1 MKIVQITPGAGTDFY
16 CDNCLRDADLVLE
29 LRRRGHDTLMVPLY
43 LPMAAEGTD
52 PSQGVPVF
60 FGGIN
65 VYLQQKS
72 ALFRRTPRW
81 VDRLLDSPRL
91 LRWVARRAAMT
102 KAADLGEP
110 TLSMLRGEAGRQ
122 VKELDRL
129 VEWLRAEGRPDV
141 VCLSNALLVGLVRRL
156 KAELDVPVVC
166 LLQDEDSFLDALPE
180 PHRTAAWKTV
190 AERAA
195 EVDAFV
201 AVSRYYS
208 RVMTARLAIDP
219 RRVHVVHIGIDTAG
233 YEPAAATPVPTI
245 GYLGPLSRARGLD
258 TLVEAFLALRSG
270 GRWPAL
276 RLRIAGGQAPA
287 DQAFIAAV
295 RRRLAESGAEK
306 DVEFLPALD
315 RAGRPEFL
323 RSLSVLSVPARQA
336 EAFGIFLLESL
347 ASGVPVILSKIGA
360 YPELLEATGGGRL
373 VEPDDVAGLA
383 ASLAEMLARPDE
395 ARATGERGQRAVLDR
410 FNVGRMADGMM
421 EVFENVVAGSG
432 GTHG

>member
-16 CDNCLRDADLVLE
+16 CDNCLRDGALVLE

-81 VDRLLDSPRL
+81 VDRVLDSPRL

-102 KAADLGEP
+102 KASDLGEP
-110 TLSMLRGEAGRQ
+110 TLSMLRGEEGRQ

-156 KAELDVPVVC
+156 KAELGVPVVC

-190 AERAA
+190 AGRAA

-201 AVSRYYS
+201 AVSHHYRQ
-208 RVMTARLAIDP
+208 VMAARLVLDP
-219 RRVHVVHIGIDTAG
+219 HRVHVVHIGIDTAG
-233 YEPAAATPVPTI
+233 YEPAAAKPSAPTV
-245 GYLGPLSRARGLD
+245 GYLGQLSRARGLD
-258 TLVEAFLALRSG
+258 TLVEAFLALRAAA
-270 GRWPAL
+270 RWPGL
-276 RLRIAGGQAPA
+276 GLRIAGGQTPA
-287 DQAFIAAV
+287 DQAFVAAV
-295 RRRLAESGAEK
+295 RRRLAESGAER

-315 RAGRPEFL
+315 RAGRQEFL
-323 RSLSVLSVPARQA
+323 RSLSVLSAPARQA
-336 EAFGIFLLESL
+336 EAFGVFILEAL
-347 ASGVPVILSKIGA
+347 ASGVPLVLSRVGA

-373 VEPDDVAGLA
+373 VEPDDAAGLA
-383 ASLAEMLARPDE
+383 AEIEDLLAHPDE
-395 ARATGERGQRAVLDR
+395 ARAIGARGRRVVLDR
-410 FNVGRMADGMM
+410 FHVRHMADGIM
-421 EVFENVVAGSG
+421 EVFEKVVAGR
-432 GTHG
+432 

>member
-16 CDNCLRDADLVLE
+16 CDNCLRDGALVLE

-43 LPMAAEGTD
+43 LPMAAEGAD

-81 VDRLLDSPRL
+81 LDRLFDSPRL

-110 TLSMLRGEAGRQ
+110 TLSMLRGEEGRQ
-122 VKELDRL
+122 GKELDRL

-156 KAELDVPVVC
+156 KAELGVPVVC

-201 AVSRYYS
+201 AVSRYYGGA
-208 RVMTARLAIDP
+208 VAARLALEAH
-219 RRVHVVHIGIDTAG
+219 RVHVVHIGIDMTG
-233 YEPAAATPVPTI
+233 HEPAAAMPPAPTV
-245 GYLGPLSRARGLD
+245 GYLGQLSRARGLD
-258 TLVEAFLALRSG
+258 TLVEAFLALRAS
-270 GRWPAL
+270 GRWPGL
-276 RLRIAGGQAPA
+276 GLRIAGGQTPA
-287 DQAFIAAV
+287 DQAFVASV
-295 RRRLAESGAEK
+295 RRRLAESGAEGAT
-306 DVEFLPALD
+306 EFLPALD
-315 RAGRPEFL
+315 RAGRQEFL
-323 RSLSVLSVPARQA
+323 RSLSVLAAPARQA
-336 EAFGIFLLESL
+336 EAFGVFILEAL
-347 ASGVPVILSKIGA
+347 ASGVPLVLSRVGA

-373 VEPDDVAGLA
+373 VEPADAAGLA
-383 ASLAEMLARPDE
+383 AAIEDLLAHPDE
-395 ARATGERGQRAVLDR
+395 ARAIGARGRRVVLDR
-410 FNVGRMADGMM
+410 FHVRHMADGIMD
-421 EVFENVVAGSG
+421 VFEKVVAGR
-432 GTHG
+432 

>member
-1 MKIVQITPGAGTDFY
+1 MKIVQITPGAGGDFY
-16 CDNCLRDADLVLE
+16 CDNCLRDSALVLE

-52 PSQGVPVF
+52 PSRGVPVF

-102 KAADLGEP
+102 KASDLGEP
-110 TLSMLRGEAGRQ
+110 TLSMLRGEEGRQ

-156 KAELDVPVVC
+156 KAELGVPVVC

-190 AERAA
+190 AGRAA
-195 EVDAFV
+195 DVDAFV
-201 AVSRYYS
+201 AVSQYYG
-208 RVMTARLAIDP
+208 MAIAARLALDP
-219 RRVHVVHIGIDTAG
+219 HRVHVVPIGIDTAG
-233 YEPAAATPVPTI
+233 YEPPSATPVPTI
-245 GYLGPLSRARGLD
+245 GYLGQLSRARGLD
-258 TLVEAFLALRSG
+258 TLVEAFLALRAS
-270 GRWPAL
+270 GRWPGLGL
-276 RLRIAGGQAPA
+276 RVAGGQTPA
-287 DQAFIAAV
+287 DQAFVAAI

-315 RAGRPEFL
+315 RAGRQEFL
-323 RSLSVLSVPARQA
+323 RSLSVLSAPARQA
-336 EAFGIFLLESL
+336 EAFGVFVLEAL
-347 ASGVPVILSKIGA
+347 ASGVPLVLSKVGA

-373 VEPDDVAGLA
+373 VEPDDAAGLA
-383 ASLAEMLARPDE
+383 AAIEDFLAHPDE
-395 ARATGERGQRAVLDR
+395 ARAIGARGRRVVLGR
-410 FNVGRMADGMM
+410 FHVRHMADGIMD
-421 EVFENVVAGSG
+421 VFEKVVAGR
-432 GTHG
+432 